1 MRFFLILGALVLASG
16 AAAAQAIEGSDAT
29 VGSQWKADDGNLAAY
44 VAKGYR
50 VAGVTQQ
57 LTASDRGLV
66 NVTSYFLQRDT
77 SFVRCNE
84 LILPPPATPKGKEA
98 PKKPVAPTVV
108 FGCAEAVAPA
118 PVPFSGKPAVG
129 FEGMLPGQ

>member
-1 MRFFLILGALVLASG
+1 MRFFLILGALALAWG
-16 AAAAQAIEGSDAT
+16 AAAQTIEGSDAT

-44 VAKGYR
+44 IAKGYR

-66 NVTSYFLQRDT
+66 NITSYFLQRDT

-84 LILPPPATPKGKEA
+84 LIVPPPAPPKGKEP
-98 PKKPVAPTVV
+98 PKKPVAPTVI